1 MSKNN
6 SSLRGTKKD
15 TNKLFSKI
23 DNFEGNNLASEIDSW
38 NLWINNIDYI
48 NENSDWRRI
57 NNLFLKIKE
66 IFRGEHQV
74 SDRRLRRLKWINGL

>member
-1 MSKNN
+1 MSKDN

-15 TNKLFSKI
+15 TNKLFNKI

-48 NENSDWRRI
+48 NENFDRRRI
-57 NNLFLKIKE
+57 DNIFLKTKE
-66 IFRGEHQV
+66 IFRWEYQIF
-74 SDRRLRRLKWINGL
+74 DRRLRRSKWINGL